1 MRPPP
6 GRMKKAIQPSLTP
19 IDEIAR
25 LQQEFADAR
34 EQLRLA
40 EEKLAQEQAAVNR
53 FRLQCRLK
61 IGLLVDDVL
70 EARTNKQRLL
80 TRLEMLQQAADLGI
94 AYDDGEP
101 FWQAEEE
108 AFDTETF
115 LDGLPIPT
123 EAPRDKAAEKRLY
136 RELARRFHPD
146 LAGGVAE
153 RAYRTTIMAAINTA
167 YKADDIGT
175 LRDLAGELDPG
186 MIVEL
191 NVHDSQEVRRLRRR
205 ILSCRRRVRRAI
217 QEHHALH
224 RENTARLYRR
234 ATQLEAEGRN
244 WLEEVRAELQAEL
257 TRLNEDVARLEDE
270 IRSLEAVTG
279 EEEN

>member
-1 MRPPP
+1 ME
-6 GRMKKAIQPSLTP
+6 KAIQPSQTP
-19 IDEIAR
+19 TDEIAR
-25 LQQEFADAR
+25 LEQEFADAR

-40 EEKLAQEQAAVNR
+40 EEKLAREQAAVNR

-70 EARTNKQRLL
+70 EARTIKQRLL
-80 TRLEMLQQAADLGI
+80 TRLEMLHQAADLGI
-94 AYDDGEP
+94 DYEDEEP

-108 AFDTETF
+108 PFDADTF

-123 EAPRDKAAEKRLY
+123 DAPRDRAAEKRLY

-146 LAGGVAE
+146 LAGGSAE
-153 RAYRTTIMAAINTA
+153 RAYRTTMMAAINTA

-191 NVHDSQEVRRLRRR
+191 NVHDTQEVRRLRRR
-205 ILSCRRRVRRAI
+205 ILSCRRRVRRAM
-217 QEHHALH
+217 QEYRALNQ
-224 RENTARLYRR
+224 ENTARLYRR

-244 WLEEVRAELQAEL
+244 WLAEVRGELQAEL
-257 TRLNEDVARLEDE
+257 ERLNGEVARLETE
-270 IRSLEAVTG
+270 ITALDAKVGATES
-279 EEEN
+279 